1 MPSGD
6 PVDGS
11 KPTVRVTALDAAR
24 GIAILMMAYVHMV
37 PSGGGTF
44 AAKVTLALE
53 GKAAVLFFILAGM
66 TWARMSA
73 DQPAAVYRRAMVY
86 CDIGILMHVTI
97 WNTEVLL
104 PLGICLALFQL
115 VRAKPRIGDALSIL
129 AVAATLVVP
138 LMFNGDTAIDVLE
151 QPGELLKPGGLLRA
165 ATFILFTN
173 TYPIVPWWSLVWFG
187 CRLSRIEAMFAK
199 PFSLVAFGC
208 GIAAIGGLGV
218 LLTGVVP
225 AAIRPLTEITWT
237 PTTLPFVLQCTGVAF
252 ILIGF
257 VGWRERLFAILIPLG
272 RMSLTHYIGHIL
284 CVCIPLYRI
293 YPDWNW
299 PVGVGLSAFVI
310 WLVGALLLS
319 HIWMK
324 RFSRGLLE
332 STVHWLVS
340 K

>member
-1 MPSGD
+1 MD
-6 PVDGS
+6 VN
-11 KPTVRVTALDAAR
+11 KPAGRVGTLDAAR

-37 PSGGGTF
+37 PSEGGTF
-44 AAKVTLALE
+44 VAKVTLVLE

-73 DQPAAVYRRAMVY
+73 DKPAAIYRRAALY
-86 CDIGILMHVTI
+86 CVFGILMHVTI

-115 VRAKPRIGDALSIL
+115 VRAKPRIGDALAL
-129 AVAATLVVP
+129 LGVAATLFVP
-138 LMFNGDTAIDVLE
+138 LMFNGDTAIDVIE
-151 QPGELLKPGGLLRA
+151 QPGELLKPGGILRA

-173 TYPIVPWWSLVWFG
+173 SYPIVPWWSLVWLG
-187 CRLSRIEAMFAK
+187 CRISRTEAMVAK
-199 PFSLVAFGC
+199 PLSLVAVGC

-218 LLTGVVP
+218 LLAGVVP

-237 PTTLPFVLQCTGVAF
+237 PTTLPFVLQCSGVA
-252 ILIGF
+252 LIIIGLA
-257 VGWRERLFAILIPLG
+257 GWRERLFSFLMPIG

-299 PVGVGLSAFVI
+299 PVGVGLSAFGI
-310 WLVGALLLS
+310 WLVGALFLP
-319 HIWMK
+319 HIWMR
-324 RFSRGLLE
+324 RFSRGPLE

-340 K
+340 R